1 MKSLDMTRVVTASG
15 TDMTS
20 TDLIARTLHAFIH
33 FAAEDCGFESV
44 VMDISCKPGPFSTE
58 DVRGLTLSARHC

>member
-1 MKSLDMTRVVTASG
+1 MKPLDMTRVVTASG
-15 TDMTS
+15 TDMMS

-58 DVRGLTLSARHC
+58 DFQGLTLSARHC